1 MRPIRLEM
9 KGFAS
14 FRDRA
19 IVDFE
24 DVDLFVLTGPTGA
37 GKSSVIDAMIFALYG
52 SIPRLDDRRAV
63 APVISRGMLETRVR
77 LDFAVGESR
86 YTAVRVARATRSG
99 GATTPEAR
107 LEDDAG
113 NTLASGPDELT
124 AKVGE
129 ILGLSFDHFTKS
141 VVLPQGDFA
150 ELLHERPGKRQKML
164 ESLLG
169 TELYTRLATRART
182 EGTRADVA
190 AQLLETEIDRLEN
203 AGISPEGFDAA
214 RQREEDLHSL
224 VERIRSRQPEIEA
237 LQNRRQSANQRGE
250 NLREGVV
257 RLREVHIPEGV
268 AELAENI
275 AEGRRRL
282 GDAREAYN
290 EAVEERQCRQKTL
303 DRLPHE
309 AEMVLILRRYDE
321 LGNVEQQRIE
331 AASGLEEAQASWEVV
346 QAESEEAQQAIQ
358 AAEHALRSMEDEHRA
373 YHLARGL
380 TPGRPCPVC
389 HQPVSELPEL
399 ETPEEMERLE
409 EEHRTAQNRLDT
421 AEERLTRGRSVVD
434 RQNQRLEE
442 LDARRR
448 GLEGELREVPPRQE
462 IEGNLE
468 QVRMAS
474 SALQEANQKE
484 RTARERL
491 NQAREYV
498 EALDEEERRAW
509 REYDV
514 RRDRLAEMEPPAA
527 DRDDLAAAW
536 NRLTAWSEEQAGEL
550 RAQYENAENDRRASV
565 VSLDEIREAIAEWCR
580 DADVTVGDGEEP
592 TTACSRELGQQE
604 GEVARIERALNDLNQ
619 RRCDLERRRRV
630 GRVAA
635 DLARHLDARNFER
648 WLMAQVLDQL
658 CIGASREL
666 LKLSSGSYSLDL
678 DGSNNFVVVDHRNAD
693 ERRPVRTL
701 SGGETF
707 LASLSL
713 ALALSEHLAD
723 LAVGGAAKLESL
735 FLDEGFGTLDMDT
748 LDVVI
753 TAIEELGSRGRMV
766 GVVTHVRELADSIPV
781 RYEVTREGNRSSI
794 ERIEA

>member
-63 APVISRGMLETRVR
+63 APVISRGMLEARVR

-169 TELYTRLATRART
+169 TELYGRLASRARARGT
-182 EGTRADVA
+182 EAEVA
-190 AQLLETEIDRLEN
+190 ARLLRTDMEERVAAGVTAEGLKAARDRAEELDRLLL
-203 AGISPEGFDAA
+203 
-214 RQREEDLHSL
+214 RLEEQ
-224 VERIRSRQPEIEA
+224 QPKIED
-237 LQNRRQSANQRGE
+237 QHNRAQSANQEGE
-250 NLREGVV
+250 KLRERIAGLMEV
-257 RLREVHIPEGV
+257 RIPEGV
-268 AELAENI
+268 PKLAENV

-282 GDAREAYN
+282 GNARDACDK
-290 EAVEERQCRQKTL
+290 AVEERQCRQEAL
-303 DRLPHE
+303 DRLPNEHE
-309 AEMVLILRRYDE
+309 LVPILQRYDE
-321 LGNVEQQRIE
+321 LGKVEQQRIE
-331 AASGLEEAQASWEVV
+331 VASGVENAQTSMEAV
-346 QAESEEAQQAIQ
+346 QAEAKEAQRVVE
-358 AAEHALRSMEDEHRA
+358 AAEHALRSMEDGHRA

-389 HQPVSELPEL
+389 RQPVSELPEL
-399 ETPEEMERLE
+399 EAPEEMQRLE
-409 EEHRTAQNRLDT
+409 EELRTAQDRLDT
-421 AEERLTRGRSVVD
+421 AEERLTRARSVVD

-442 LDARRR
+442 LDDRRR
-448 GLEGELREVPPRQE
+448 GLECELKEMPPRQE
-462 IEGNLE
+462 VEGNLG
-468 QVRMAS
+468 QARMA
-474 SALQEANQKE
+474 ARAVQEANGKE
-484 RTARERL
+484 RSARERL
-491 NQAREYV
+491 NQAQEYV
-498 EALDEEERRAW
+498 DALEEDERRAW
-509 REYDV
+509 RVYDAL
-514 RRDRLAEMEPPAA
+514 RDRLAEMEPPAS
-527 DRDDLAAAW
+527 DREDLAVAW
-536 NRLTAWSEEQAGEL
+536 NRLTAWSEEKSREL
-550 RAQYENAENDRRASV
+550 RALYESAEKKRRAAEAY
-565 VSLDEIREAIAEWCR
+565 LDEIREVIAEWCR
-580 DADVTVGDGEEP
+580 DAHVTVEDGEEP
-592 TTACSRELGQQE
+592 LTECRVEMGRQA
-604 GEVARIERALNDLNQ
+604 GEIERIEQALHEMERKQ
-619 RRCDLERRRRV
+619 GELERLQKE
-630 GRVAA
+630 GRVAG

-658 CIGASREL
+658 CVGATREL
-666 LKLSSGSYSLDL
+666 LKLSSDSYSLDL

-693 ERRPVRTL
+693 ERRPVKTL

-713 ALALSEHLAD
+713 ALALSEHLMD
-723 LAVGGAAKLESL
+723 LAVGGAARLEAL
-735 FLDEGFGTLDMDT
+735 FLDEGFGTLDTDT
-748 LDVVI
+748 LDAVI
-753 TAIEELGSRGRMV
+753 SAIEEIGSRGRMV
-766 GVVTHVRELADSIPV
+766 GVVTHVKELAESIPV
-781 RYEVTREGNRSSI
+781 RYEVTKEGNRSSM
-794 ERIEA
+794 ERVEA